1 MLKAPVEAE
10 PWTGTLDAFEYG
22 QSCLQ
27 QNVRNE
33 VKSEGAEDCL
43 NLHIFV
49 PAQSLMSNE
58 SLAVMF
64 TIVGGRFVW
73 DLARDSRPDF
83 FINEDIII
91 VSILNIKYSVLKGS
105 ILF

>member
-27 QNVRNE
+27 QNEHNVAE
-33 VKSEGAEDCL
+33 TEGAEDCL

-64 TIVGGRFVW
+64 MIAGGRFVW
-73 DLARDSRPDF
+73 DLARNSRPDF
-83 FINEDIII
+83 FIDEDIII
-91 VSILNIKYSVLKGS
+91 VSKLSLYNIVC
-105 ILF
+105 